1 MWNKKIKPSIRT
13 LILSGALTLA
23 LAACNT
29 APVREVTD
37 LFKSYKGSPALAAG
51 ITQYEDGSFADAI
64 KNLQTSL
71 DQGLSTSDQVKARK
85 YLAFSYCVSSR
96 ERLCREEFRKALEL
110 NPNFELDPAEA
121 GHPIWGPVFR
131 SVKARK

>member
-1 MWNKKIKPSIRT
+1 M
-13 LILSGALTLA
+13 
-23 LAACNT
+23 
-29 APVREVTD
+29 TD